1 MAKRGRPTKEEA
13 QKKALKAAT
22 RKDPWKGLTDQEIL
36 FKIHDRFDVMERIT
50 HGAID
55 TSVRGAIISGAPG
68 VGKTYT
74 VETALQAHY
83 EAQMA
88 EGRNFRY
95 KMIKGSV
102 TPVHLYLTLYEF
114 SNKGNVVILDDT
126 DSIFFEEQGIAIL
139 KAALDSTPTRLISW
153 MSESSALG
161 KGEDKIPTD
170 FFFEGSMIFIT
181 NTDFQTIVDEGKSKL
196 SPHLEALL
204 SRSLYLDLKIHDRR
218 GIQIWVDFLVRNRK
232 ILDAHYDITEEQ
244 KIQALEF
251 MKENCYD
258 FRTFSIRDAMKLFQL
273 VQAEPDYWQ
282 KTAEILLLRDG

>member
-1 MAKRGRPTKEEA
+1 MSKRGRPTKEEA
-13 QKKALKAAT
+13 QKKALLAAGK
-22 RKDPWKGLTDQEIL
+22 KDPWKGLPDQEIL

-50 HGAID
+50 KGAID

-68 VGKTYT
+68 VGKTHT
-74 VETALQAHY
+74 VETELKKHY
-83 EAQMA
+83 EDQLSV
-88 EGRNFRY
+88 GKNFRY

-102 TPVHLYLTLYEF
+102 TPVHLYRTLYDF
-114 SNKGNVVILDDT
+114 SSKGNVVILDDT

-139 KAALDSTPTRLISW
+139 KAALDSTPTRLITW
-153 MSESSALG
+153 LSESSALG
-161 KGEDKIPTD
+161 SGDDRIPGE

-181 NTDFQTIVDEGKSKL
+181 NTDFQSIVDEGKSKL

-244 KIQALEF
+244 KFAGLDF
-251 MKENCYD
+251 MREYRD
-258 FRTFSIRDAMKLFQL
+258 EFRTFSIRDAMKLFQL
-273 VQAEPDYWQ
+273 IEAEPDYWE